1 MTTVKNSNRYSTPA
15 GARQPAHRILGGFLI
30 PSSSLVRGTGLAHT
44 RGRSVT
50 KDRRRDTASGVT
62 RGRFFPPHAQGQ
74 SFCLI
79 RLDGE
84 RDRGGLEAAAGGG
97 WMDRPLAGQ
106 AEATGVNFGKSL
118 GEEKVHPKPTA
129 KRTEDSA
136 VCSGWFLG
144 RRRHRTGKEPSL
156 RGLRFPTQHPRAS
169 LLSLGKR
176 RRNRHASS
184 SSSSEK

>member
-30 PSSSLVRGTGLAHT
+30 PTCQGHRTSPHT
-44 RGRSVT
+44 WEKCQQGPSPRHSFGCDQREVLSPTCSRPKFLLNQAGRRAGQ
-50 KDRRRDTASGVT
+50 RRA
-62 RGRFFPPHAQGQ
+62 
-74 SFCLI
+74 
-79 RLDGE
+79 
-84 RDRGGLEAAAGGG
+84 GGGGGGG